1 MMQRNNHRIVTMAQA
16 QFTCS
21 VVVQVLPEQTE
32 AEQGRYAFSY
42 TISIENTGDVT
53 AQLVARHWHISD
65 AAGHVQEVSG
75 LAVVGHQPLLAPGQ
89 KFQYS
94 SWAQIATPQGSMRG
108 RFLCVSEDAEVFY
121 TEVPEFMLADTSTL
135 H

>member
-1 MMQRNNHRIVTMAQA
+1 MKEPVGGGKQNQ
-16 QFTCS
+16 
-21 VVVQVLPEQTE
+21 
-32 AEQGRYAFSY
+32 AEQGLYAYSY
-42 TISIENTGDVT
+42 TVTIENSGDVS
-53 AQLVARHWHISD
+53 AQLVAREWLISD
-65 AAGHVQEVSG
+65 SRGQTQEVRV

-108 RFLCVSEDAEVFY
+108 RYLCVTEDAEVFY
-121 TEVPEFMLADTSTL
+121 AEIPEFALAEAGTL

>member
-1 MMQRNNHRIVTMAQA
+1 MAHP

-21 VVVQVLPEQTE
+21 VLVQPLPEQTQ
-32 AEQGRYAFSY
+32 AEQDLFAFSY
-42 TISIENTGDVT
+42 TITIENSGDVS
-53 AQLVARHWHISD
+53 AQLVGRHWHISD
-65 AAGHVQEVSG
+65 AKGEVQEVHG

-108 RFLCVSEDAEVFY
+108 RFLCV
-121 TEVPEFMLADTSTL
+121 T
-135 H
+135 